1 MARNGSGCGVAW
13 LALAVSLVALFFS
26 WKAYERSGGRIED
39 LKVLN
44 TEVSVGDESPPDWQS
59 ALDEAREK
67 LGAAR
72 EEIDSKGDLEK
83 VKEDVARVR
92 ENLARSFRR
101 AGDVGDSARRR
112 WRELDSDLE
121 RLEEQL
127 EKGGSR
133 AKETLDEALD
143 KMKRIGS

>member
-26 WKAYERSGGRIED
+26 WKAYERSGGRIGD
-39 LKVLN
+39 VLD
-44 TEVSVGDESPPDWQS
+44 TQVSVGDESPPDWRS
-59 ALDEAREK
+59 ALDEAKEK

-92 ENLARSFRR
+92 ENLARSFRN
-101 AGDVGDSARRR
+101 AGEGAKRG
-112 WRELDSDLE
+112 WRDLDSDLE
-121 RLEEQL
+121 RLEGQL

-133 AKETLDEALD
+133 AKEMLDETLD

>member
-1 MARNGSGCGVAW
+1 MAKSGGGGGVAW
-13 LALAVSLVALFFS
+13 LALIVSLVALFFS
-26 WKAYERSGGRIED
+26 WKAWERSGGRIED
-39 LKVLN
+39 LKVLD
-44 TEVSVGDESPPDWQS
+44 TEVSVGDESPPDWRS
-59 ALDEAREK
+59 ALDEAKEK

-72 EEIDSKGDLEK
+72 DEIDSQGDLDK

-112 WRELDSDLE
+112 WQDLDSDLE

-133 AKETLDEALD
+133 AKETLDETLD

>member
-1 MARNGSGCGVAW
+1 MAKSGGGGGVGW
-13 LALAVSLVALFFS
+13 LALIVSLVALFFS
-26 WKAYERSGGRIED
+26 WKAYERSGGRIGD

-44 TEVSVGDESPPDWQS
+44 TEVSVGDESPPDWRS

-72 EEIDSKGDLEK
+72 DEIDSKGDLDK
-83 VKEDVARVR
+83 VKEDVAHVR
-92 ENLARSFRR
+92 ENLARSFRN
-101 AGDVGDSARRR
+101 AGEGTRRG
-112 WRELDSDLE
+112 WRDLDRNLE
-121 RLEEQL
+121 RLQGQL

-133 AKETLDEALD
+133 ARETLDETLD